1 VQNETSNCIFFL
13 NFKQNINAMPLLIV
27 IGIILL
33 IVIWTISLYNRLVRL
48 RNRRQN
54 AFADIDVQLRQ
65 RHDLVPQLVETV
77 KGYAGHEKEVLYRVT
92 EARAAAMNA
101 TSIDDKIQAEQKL
114 TTALQG
120 LKVSVE
126 AYPALKAN
134 QNFLQL
140 QEDLSDI
147 ENKLAAARRFF
158 NGATTEYNN
167 AVESFPGN
175 MLARN
180 FGFSREMFFDLGTE
194 GRRQMEEPPAV
205 KF

>member
-1 VQNETSNCIFFL
+1 MIVLIIIGVL
-13 NFKQNINAMPLLIV
+13 VLLILWA
-27 IGIILL
+27 ISAYNSL
-33 IVIWTISLYNRLVRL
+33 IRL

-77 KGYAGHEKEVLYRVT
+77 KGYAAHEKDLLVRIT
-92 EARAAAMNA
+92 EARSAAISAR
-101 TSIDDKIQAEQKL
+101 SIDDKIVAEQQL
-114 TTALQG
+114 TSALQG

-126 AYPALKAN
+126 AYPDLKAN

-140 QEDLSDI
+140 QEELSDI

-167 AVESFPGN
+167 AVEAFPGN
-175 MLARN
+175 LIASN
-180 FGFSREMFFDLGTE
+180 FGFKREMFFDLGEDT
-194 GRRQMEEPPAV
+194 RKQMEAPPV
-205 KF
+205 IKF